1 MYLPFSLPVLL
12 LSQATSRL
20 NPFST
25 SSSLDIPR
33 PDPPARDGYESL
45 PDGHSRA
52 LADAWDKLDTTLAI
66 PEEEW
71 TCKLLCIVKA
81 TS

>member
-1 MYLPFSLPVLL
+1 MYLPLSLPVLL

-33 PDPPARDGYESL
+33 PDPPARDGY
-45 PDGHSRA
+45 
-52 LADAWDKLDTTLAI
+52 ADAWDKLDTTLAI

-81 TS
+81 MS